1 MLGQR
6 LRRRPNNKT
15 VLDGG
20 LVAVGL
26 RQHDHLWITI
36 IHRSCQWHLIW
47 IRLKQEYCS
56 TILGW
61 RKQIFESFYSLFF
74 NMKTSTFITP
84 IFLSFNYLYFTSH
97 HSQFKIDKNGM
108 SNWVQVVIPTGRYS
122 DRSIFRQVV
131 FPTGRYSDK
140 QVVIPTGRYS
150 DRSIFRQAVRYS
162 DRSLFRQVDSPTNR
176 SLFRQ
181 FDSSTK
187 RLIFRKVYIPTGRYS
202 DIKIIVMRGLT
213 TINSYCGHE

>member
-1 MLGQR
+1 MSSQ
-6 LRRRPNNKT
+6 
-15 VLDGG
+15 
-20 LVAVGL
+20 
-26 RQHDHLWITI
+26 
-36 IHRSCQWHLIW
+36 S
-47 IRLKQEYCS
+47 
-56 TILGW
+56 
-61 RKQIFESFYSLFF
+61 
-74 NMKTSTFITP
+74 
-84 IFLSFNYLYFTSH
+84 SH
-97 HSQFKIDKNGM
+97 HHQEVFLAQFSLYVHKGCLKPDSFHFISLYSRTLSPSPSSNVLLRSSQR
-108 SNWVQVVIPTGRYS
+108 VRVVIPTGRYS

-131 FPTGRYSDK
+131 IPTGRYSDK
-140 QVVIPTGRYS
+140 QVVIPTARYS

-213 TINSYCGHE
+213 TINSYCGDE